1 MECIMFIA
9 APAAGKGSHAKLLSK
24 KYNIPHI
31 STGDI
36 LRKISKE
43 NTEVGAYVYET
54 LASGKLVKDDIT
66 YKLIENRIGED
77 DCKRGFIIDGFPR
90 NYNQALKFDEI
101 LERNNIRLAHVFVLD
116 VDKKVLEKRIIGR
129 RTCEKCGTVY
139 NLNNPDERPEK
150 DSVCDKCGGHLFQR
164 SDDNI
169 KSFEERLKMYSEKTA
184 PIIEYYEKKGVVT
197 HVDGNNRLSDS
208 FKAIDDI
215 ISKDSDISDN
225 NKK

>member
-1 MECIMFIA
+1 MEIIMFIA

-24 KYNIPHI
+24 KYNLPHI

-36 LRKISKE
+36 LREISKE
-43 NTEVGAYVYET
+43 DSEIGAYVHET

-66 YKLIENRIGED
+66 YKLIEKRIGEK
-77 DCKRGFIIDGFPR
+77 DCKNGFIIDGFPR
-90 NYNQALKFDEI
+90 NYEQALKFDEI
-101 LERNNIRLAHVFVLD
+101 LNKKNVKLSHVFVLD
-116 VDKKVLEKRIIGR
+116 VDKEILEKRIIGR
-129 RTCEKCGTVY
+129 RTCEDCGRVY
-139 NLNNPDERPEK
+139 NLNNPLERPKQE
-150 DSVCDKCGGHLFQR
+150 SICDYCGGHLFQR

-169 KSFEERLKMYSEKTA
+169 KSFEERYKMYLTKTA
-184 PIIEYYEKKGVVT
+184 PIIEYYEKQGVVT
-197 HVDGNNRLSDS
+197 HVDGNHKLEDS